1 MQRMMKKFLWMA
13 LLTVG
18 APAAWGYALLGPI
31 ANGGD
36 AWQVVVLGY
45 NLIYLEPYFPGGPV
59 WLGDIGAPKNI
70 GEEYRR
76 NAPVLYYAYDRTF
89 AGFFGTDGEQ
99 AVDGAFAI
107 MNSLTNVDSYS
118 ASLSEFPL
126 QSQSFNYRAQ
136 SAYLTDIKSVTLH
149 LLVEQMGLAEPERY
163 TWTLHDRFL
172 GPACPLTTSYLVVQR
187 NLDLATSP
195 LTQVQYS
202 PYVNGVLYSY
212 YINELCG
219 RVTGIPWRAIT
230 VPFPA
235 DQLATIY
242 TAVAANNYAGSW
254 GSTFWVGGLQLGA
267 FYTGLTRDDVAG
279 LRYLMRTNN
288 VNWETAAAGS
298 LMQQTNLST
307 QVPLYTTDLGAL
319 LMSSRTNSP
328 ATLAALFP
336 GVVVAGSS
344 NYLTVVSNPVVVS
357 YFTNYYGE
365 PVGTAPHLVVRT
377 NGYTYTPTYMYVTR
391 FANVVITTNWFAN
404 SYRTNTSARLM
415 TVNVTTQY
423 GAPVGSPL
431 KTNVT
436 FRTVTL
442 TNVPSGDYYLI
453 PPGTCGYSIPR
464 PQPSAGFPIE
474 VVTATTNLITEA
486 INPQGFYYSQSIVTY
501 ATNHIFQAFTCDLVP
516 GATGNYQGIQRVQF
530 VRIPDDGVDPLT
542 RNLLQP
548 YWATN
553 YYTMVF
559 YDPTNRQ
566 LSTQTFQR
574 VVTAPDI
581 LFSAQDWAV
590 GPAGNNFNGTVVRNI
605 NFEQGNVLPGLAGPG
620 IIDGQSQFV
629 YNKVGGVY
637 ENGPFPSTNSYYF
650 GIGPGT
656 DVNETTDTRV
666 LQWASFDASTNAPIL
681 YPNGTSIE
689 NYENQI
695 VIGISPATLPDGTND
710 QDYAVTFTVTGGQP
724 PYTWQMAPGSNP
736 LPDGL
741 VMYPDDGVLAGT
753 PTGNPPGTYDFTI
766 QMHDAAARN
775 VQRSY
780 SINIIR

>member
-1 MQRMMKKFLWMA
+1 MMKKFLWMA
-13 LLTVG
+13 LLTMG

-36 AWQVVVLGY
+36 AWQVVDLGY
-45 NLIYLEPYFPGGPV
+45 NLLYLETYTAGGPV

-76 NAPVLYYAYDRTF
+76 NAPVLYYAYDQTF
-89 AGFFGTDGEQ
+89 AGFFGPEGEQ

-149 LLVEQMGLAEPERY
+149 LLVEQLGLAEPERY
-163 TWTLHDRFL
+163 TWTLHNRYQS
-172 GPACPLTTSYLVVQR
+172 PIPCPLGTWYLVVQR
-187 NLDLATSP
+187 NLDLVTSP

-212 YINELCG
+212 YINEDCA
-219 RVTGIPWRAIT
+219 RHPPPWTAIT

-235 DQLATIY
+235 DPMASIY

-254 GSTFWVGGLQLGA
+254 GSTFWVGGLQLGG

-298 LMQQTNLST
+298 LFQQTNVSS

-336 GVVVAGSS
+336 AVVVAGSS
-344 NYLTVVSNPVVVS
+344 NYLTVVSNPIVVS
-357 YFTNYYGE
+357 YFTNNYGE
-365 PVGTAPHLVVRT
+365 PVGTPPHLVVKT
-377 NGYTYTPTYMYVTR
+377 NGYTYSPMTIYVTR

-404 SYRTNTSARLM
+404 SYRTNTSAQLM

-442 TNVPSGDYYLI
+442 TNVPSGDYYPI

-474 VVTATTNLITEA
+474 VVTAATNIIIQAT
-486 INPQGFYYSQSIVTY
+486 NSQGYYYSQSIVTY
-501 ATNHIFQAFTCDLVP
+501 ATNHIFQAFTCDLIA

-566 LSTQTFQR
+566 LSTRTFQR
-574 VVTAPDI
+574 VVTTPDI

-590 GPAGNNFNGTVVRNI
+590 GPAGNNFNGTVIRNI
-605 NFEQGNVLPGLAGPG
+605 TFEQGNVLPGLAGPG
-620 IIDGQSQFV
+620 IIDGRSQFV

-637 ENGPFPSTNSYYF
+637 ENGPWPNTNSYLDW
-650 GIGPGT
+650 IGSVSS
-656 DVNETTDTRV
+656 VNETTDTRV

-695 VIGISPATLPDGTND
+695 VVGISPATLPDGTND
-710 QDYAVTFTVTGGQP
+710 QDYAVNFTVTGGQP
-724 PYTWQMAPGSNP
+724 PYTWQMAPDSNP
-736 LPDGL
+736 VPNGLDLYSDGL
-741 VMYPDDGVLAGT
+741 LAGT

-766 QMHDAAARN
+766 QMNDAAART
-775 VQRSY
+775 VVRSY
-780 SINIIR
+780 SITIIQ

>member
-13 LLTVG
+13 LLTMG

-36 AWQVVVLGY
+36 AWQVEALGY
-45 NLIYLEPYFPGGPV
+45 NLIYLEPYFPGNPV

-76 NAPVLYYAYDRTF
+76 NAPVLYYAYDSTF
-89 AGFFGTDGEQ
+89 AGWFGPEGQ
-99 AVDGAFAI
+99 QSVDGAFAI
-107 MNSLTNVDSYS
+107 MNSLTNVDNYS
-118 ASLSEFPL
+118 TSLSEFPL

-149 LLVEQMGLAEPERY
+149 LLVEQLGLAEPERY
-163 TWTLHDRFL
+163 TWTLHNRAQS
-172 GPACPLTTSYLVVQR
+172 PVPCPFGTSYLVVQR

-212 YINELCG
+212 YINENCG
-219 RVTGIPWRAIT
+219 RHPPPWTAIT
-230 VPFPA
+230 VPYSA
-235 DQLATIY
+235 DPLASIH
-242 TAVAANNYAGSW
+242 TAVAANSYSGSW
-254 GSTFWVGGLQLGA
+254 ATIYWVGGLQMGA

-288 VNWETAAAGS
+288 INWESAAAGS
-298 LMQQTNLST
+298 LFQQTNVST

-319 LMSSRTNSP
+319 LMSSRTNDP

-344 NYLTVVSNPVVVS
+344 NYLTVVTNPIVVS
-357 YFTNYYGE
+357 YFTNNYGE
-365 PVGTAPHLVVRT
+365 PVGTAPHLVVKT
-377 NGYTYTPTYMYVTR
+377 NGYTYTPTYMYVTK
-391 FANVVITTNWFAN
+391 FANVVLTTNWFAN
-404 SYRTNTSARLM
+404 SYRTNTSAKLI
-415 TVNVTTQY
+415 TINVTTQY

-436 FRTVTL
+436 YRNVTL

-486 INPQGFYYSQSIVTY
+486 TNPQGYYYAQGIVTY
-501 ATNHIFQAFTCDLVP
+501 ATNHIFQAYSCDLIS

-530 VRIPDDGVDPLT
+530 VRVPDDGVDPLT
-542 RNLLQP
+542 GGFLQP

-553 YYTMVF
+553 HYTMVF
-559 YDPTNRQ
+559 YNRTNQ
-566 LSTQTFQR
+566 QYYTHTFQR

-581 LFSAQDWAV
+581 LISAQDWAT

-605 NFEQGNVLPGLAGPG
+605 NFDQGNILPGLAGPG
-620 IIDGQSQFV
+620 VINGQSQFV
-629 YNKVGGVY
+629 YNKVGGLY
-637 ENGPFPSTNSYYF
+637 FNGPWPNTNSYLD
-650 GIGPGT
+650 GIQPIT
-656 DVNETTDTRV
+656 SVNETTQTRV

-695 VIGISPATLPDGTND
+695 VIGISPATLPDGTNG
-710 QDYAVTFTVTGGQP
+710 QDYAVNFTVTGGQP
-724 PYTWQMAPGSNP
+724 PYTWQLAPGSDP
-736 LPDGL
+736 LPGGLGLYSDGL
-741 VMYPDDGVLAGT
+741 LAGV
-753 PTGNPPGTYDFTI
+753 PTGNSVGTYDFTI
-766 QMHDAAARN
+766 QLNDSAART
-775 VQRSY
+775 VVRPY
-780 SINIIR
+780 SINIR